1 MYRSMVIHLED
12 DSLVNAIC
20 SEDLVIHQGDLCVIE
35 CNRVPESG
43 HVVQWAEHEGE
54 IPAKGVAPF
63 VLRRA
68 TLQDQSKAAENLVVG
83 RMAVKTV
90 HKRVEEY
97 KLSIHVV
104 QVRYS
109 FDRSVLHVTFTSEE
123 RVEYSDCVKA
133 LAGDLRARIEMK
145 ALGVRDAA
153 KLIGGMGV
161 CGRPL
166 CCKTWMND
174 FNVVTVKMAK
184 AQHLA
189 LNPSAISGTCGRL
202 KCCLKHEY
210 EGYKQAGD
218 KFPKDGAR
226 VTCGDSCGCIMEKNI
241 LKERVKVRLDDG
253 RIVDCGLK
261 EVAPANEKKAPKSR
275 DLEERG

>member
-1 MYRSMVIHLED
+1 MYRSVDIILED

-20 SEDLVIHQGDLCVIE
+20 PPEMVIHRGDLCVVE
-35 CNRVPESG
+35 CNRIPEAG
-43 HVVQWAEHEGE
+43 HVVQSTDHEGDL
-54 IPAKGVAPF
+54 PARGTLPF

-68 TLQDQSKAAENLVVG
+68 TLQDQSKAAENVVVG

-97 KLSIHVV
+97 KLPIHIV

-109 FDRSVLHVTFTSEE
+109 FDRSVLHVSFTAED
-123 RVEYSDCVKA
+123 RVEYGDCVKA
-133 LAGDLRARIEMK
+133 LASELRVRIEMK
-145 ALGVRDAA
+145 SIGVRDAA

-161 CGRPL
+161 CGRTL
-166 CCKTWMND
+166 CCKTWMKD

-184 AQHLA
+184 AQRLA

-210 EGYKQAGD
+210 DGYKQAGD

-226 VTCGDSCGCIMEKNI
+226 VTCGDGCGCVWDKDI
-241 LKERVKVRLDDG
+241 LGGRVKIRLDDG
-253 RIVDCGLK
+253 RIRDCAL
-261 EVAPANEKKAPKSR
+261 NELSSQTPK
-275 DLEERG
+275 